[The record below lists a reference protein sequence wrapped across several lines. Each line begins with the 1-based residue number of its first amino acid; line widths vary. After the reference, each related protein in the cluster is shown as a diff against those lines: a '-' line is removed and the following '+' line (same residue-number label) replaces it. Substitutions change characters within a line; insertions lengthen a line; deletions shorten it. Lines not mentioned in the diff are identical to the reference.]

1 MDANTH
7 IYAETGGKRRFE
19 NGVLLVLPIGA
30 DHGQL
35 LAAQERLRPR
45 RERHLLRPGWESQQI
60 AAQLHHRPADW
71 GII

>member
-45 RERHLLRPGWESQQI
+45 RERHLLRPG
-60 AAQLHHRPADW
+60 
-71 GII
+71 